1 MRHPTSTYNTKKQM
15 NKKIIFATSIILLV
29 LVIGL
34 FLCIDI
40 SYEKIDKNATEK
52 PPTKSAF
59 WVGAPDFG
67 CWYDVLEIDSASHR
81 ARIKVYDDYD
91 LRVWADGIYVDRN
104 KVLNPFTKEKIRR
117 EIFDFDLNN
126 GNIKIKEGCNCL
138 EIDSFI
144 YPKTV
149 IRKNK

>member
-40 SYEKIDKNATEK
+40 SYEKIDKNTTEK

-91 LRVWADGIYVDRN
+91 LRMWADGIYVDRN

-144 YPKTV
+144 YCRFE
-149 IRKNK
+149 IIH